1 MSGVMA
7 RPELWEQQAR
17 NRRNTVL
24 VIVAFTLLLLVLGVG
39 GGFFL
44 WNRLQN
50 DEGGVRFFPIGTMI
64 AVGIALIQSLSAY
77 YWGASGVLAS
87 TRARLADPSKPEE
100 QVLINVVQEM
110 RLASG
115 IPMPKVYVVPDSD
128 PNAFAVGRDPEH
140 AAVTV
145 TRGLLEK
152 LNREEL
158 QGVIAHE
165 LGHIRNYDIRTMT
178 LVAGLLGAVVLISD
192 FARRWLWYGGGRG
205 SRRGRSGDGEGGG
218 GGAAAVLFVV
228 WLVLIMI
235 APMLAQLMAFAVSR
249 SREYDADASGV
260 EFTRNPRGLASAL
273 RKIDEA
279 MEPTTSIGRGAA
291 HLCICDPMGRAI
303 NERDG
308 AAASLFATHP
318 PIQKRIAILEA
329 MAGAGPVAG
338 AAVAQT

>member
-1 MSGVMA
+1 MPGVMP

-39 GGFFL
+39 ADFFL
-44 WNRLQN
+44 WGRLQS
-50 DEGGVRFFPIGTMI
+50 DELGVRFFPIGTVL
-64 AVGIALIQSLSAY
+64 ALGIALIQSLCAY

-87 TRARLADPSKPEE
+87 TQARPADPGDPKE

-115 IPMPKVYVVPDSD
+115 LPMPKVYVVPDSD
-128 PNAFAVGRDPEH
+128 PNAFAVGRDPDH

-152 LNREEL
+152 LDREEL

-192 FARRWLWYGGGRG
+192 FARRWLWYGGGR
-205 SRRGRSGDGEGGG
+205 SRRGRSGGDDGGG
-218 GGAAAVLFVV
+218 GGAAGAVFFVV

-235 APMLAQLMAFAVSR
+235 APLLAQIMAFAVSR

-279 MEPTTSIGRGAA
+279 MAPTTSIGRGAA

-338 AAVAQT
+338 VAVGQK